1 MMQLPH
7 VKENIVG
14 RQASSPVAGTLEIGA
29 KEAHAMRPIWKAG
42 TRWTSLSRFLDGL
55 NIRINIAPMAE
66 SLFIGMTI

>member
-1 MMQLPH
+1 MQLPY
-7 VKENIVG
+7 VKENRVG

-42 TRWTSLSRFLDGL
+42 TRWISLSRFLDGL
-55 NIRINIAPMAE
+55 NIWINIAPIAE